1 MSRASRLSC
10 SAATLCMAAAA
21 GCSWFE
27 VDEDRDAE
35 PSDAAPPAA
44 SGRLE
49 VPDLGA
55 GDQFGT
61 AVAAAPDLI
70 AVGAP
75 GDDREGSEAGA
86 VHLFGAAGAGWTEQ
100 GVLVGPDA
108 RTGDHFGSSL
118 ALAGDLL
125 AVGAPGRDEDG
136 SWAGAVYVYRRDGDV
151 WTQVA
156 TLLAPDATTG
166 ARFGT
171 SVAFLDPDRLTVGAS
186 GHDGDE
192 SGAGAAYLF
201 QRQGDTWSALTE

>member
-1 MSRASRLSC
+1 MSRVVRLTC
-10 SAATLCMAAAA
+10 SAALLAAA

-35 PSDAAPPAA
+35 PADAAPPAA

-49 VPDLGA
+49 VPDLGP
-55 GDQFGT
+55 GDEFGT
-61 AVAAAPDLI
+61 AVAASPDLI

-86 VHLFGAAGAGWTEQ
+86 VRLFGQAGPGWSEQ
-100 GVLVGPDA
+100 SVLVGPDA

-118 ALAGDLL
+118 ALVGDLL

-136 SWAGAVYVYRRDGDV
+136 SWAGAVYVYRRDADS
-151 WTQVA
+151 WTLVA
-156 TLLAPDATTG
+156 TLLAPDAAAG
-166 ARFGT
+166 ARFGA
-171 SVAFLDPDRLTVGAS
+171 SVSFLDPDRLTVGAS
-186 GHDGDE
+186 GHDGDR

>member
-1 MSRASRLSC
+1 MSRASRPSL
-10 SAATLCMAAAA
+10 LAAAVCAALA

-35 PSDAAPPAA
+35 RSDAAPPAA

-49 VPDLGA
+49 VPELRA

-61 AVAAAPDLI
+61 AVAAGPDLI

-86 VHLFGAAGAGWTEQ
+86 VHLFAPAGSGWSEQ
-100 GVLVGPDA
+100 LVLVGPEA
-108 RTGDHFGSSL
+108 GTGDRFGSSV

-136 SWAGAVYVYRRDGDV
+136 SWAGAVYVYRRDGDG
-151 WTQVA
+151 WNLAA
-156 TLLAPDATTG
+156 TLVAPDPTTG
-166 ARFGT
+166 ARFGV
-171 SVAFLDPDRLTVGAS
+171 SVAFLDADRLTIGAS
-186 GHDGDE
+186 GHDGDDY
-192 SGAGAAYLF
+192 GAGAAYLF
-201 QRQGDTWSALTE
+201 ERDGDTWSASIE

>member
-1 MSRASRLSC
+1 MPLTLRYAHVALACLAC
-10 SAATLCMAAAA
+10 S

-27 VDEDRDAE
+27 VDEEDPRL
-35 PSDAAPPAA
+35 SDAAPPAET
-44 SGRLE
+44 GRLD
-49 VPDLGA
+49 VPALGA

-86 VHLFGAAGAGWTEQ
+86 VHFFTPDGGGWIEQ
-100 GVLVGPDA
+100 GVLVGAEP
-108 RTGDHFGSSL
+108 RTGDRFGSSL
-118 ALAGDLL
+118 AIAGDLL

-136 SWAGAVYVYRRDGDV
+136 SSAGAVYLFRRDGAS
-151 WTQVA
+151 WQSVA
-156 TLLAPDATTG
+156 VLAAPDPTTG

-171 SVAFLDPDRLTVGAS
+171 SVAFLDADRLAIGAS

-192 SGAGAAYLF
+192 SGAGATYLF
-201 QRQGDTWSALTE
+201 LRQGDAWAPLR

>member
-1 MSRASRLSC
+1 MSRASRLGC
-10 SAATLCMAAAA
+10 SAALLCMAAA

-35 PSDAAPPAA
+35 RSDAAPPAA
-44 SGRLE
+44 SGRLA

-61 AVAAAPDLI
+61 AVAASPDLI

-86 VHLFGAAGAGWTEQ
+86 VHVFVPAGAGWDEQ

-125 AVGAPGRDEDG
+125 AVGAPGRDLDG
-136 SWAGAVYVYRRDGDV
+136 SWAGAVYVYRRDADA
-151 WTQVA
+151 WTPVA
-156 TLLAPDATTG
+156 TLVAPDATAG

-186 GHDGDE
+186 GHDGDQ

-201 QRQGDTWSALTE
+201 QREGDTWSALTE

>member
-10 SAATLCMAAAA
+10 SAALLCVAAT

-35 PSDAAPPAA
+35 PGDAAPPGQ

-61 AVAAAPDLI
+61 AVAASPDLI

-86 VHLFGAAGAGWTEQ
+86 VHVFGPAGGGWSEQ
-100 GVLVGPDA
+100 DVLVGPDA
-108 RTGDHFGSSL
+108 RAGDQFGSSL
-118 ALAGDLL
+118 ALAGGLL
-125 AVGAPGRDEDG
+125 AVGAPGRDEEG
-136 SWAGAVYVYRRDGDV
+136 SWAGAVYLYRRDADA
-151 WTQVA
+151 WTLLA
-156 TLLAPDATTG
+156 TLLAPDATQG

-171 SVAFLDPDRLTVGAS
+171 SVAFLDPDRLAVGAS
-186 GHDGDE
+186 GHDGDQ

-201 QRQGDTWSALTE
+201 QRDGDVWAALTE